1 VGSNGLIGSYLKTVV
16 DYTHEF
22 NSDNIDTMK
31 NYKFDTVYVTAP
43 TSNRVW
49 VNARPE
55 QDHANIQRLYHE
67 LSQVHIDRI
76 VLIGT
81 VDSVLRNHLPY
92 GQNRA
97 WLEKQLSNKFD
108 TQILRLSSLIH
119 STINKNVLYD
129 LKHGQFLD
137 LINLNSQ
144 IQWYDLNNL
153 YSDICF
159 SNLSN
164 LHERNLVSVPIFH
177 WEIVERFFPDLQ
189 LKSADAVNQSIAPY
203 GASKEDIFQAME
215 KYLNV

>member
-1 VGSNGLIGSYLKTVV
+1 MGSNGLIGNYLKTVV
-16 DYTHEF
+16 PYTHEF
-22 NSDNIDTMK
+22 NSNNIDKIK

-49 VNARPE
+49 ANSRPE
-55 QDHANIQRLYHE
+55 QDNANIQRLYHE
-67 LSQVHIDRI
+67 LSQGYIDRI

-97 WLEKQLSNKFD
+97 WLEKKLSNKFN

-129 LKHGQFLD
+129 LKHKQFLD

-153 YSDICF
+153 YNDICF
-159 SNLSN
+159 SVLAN
-164 LHERNLVSVPIFH
+164 LHERNLVSEPIFH
-177 WEIVERFFPDLQ
+177 WEIVERFFPGLE